1 MPQPEP
7 AVTVFDRLG
16 DLGIVPVVE
25 IPTADRAVPLGHALL
40 AAGLPCAEI
49 TFRTAAAADS
59 IRALRSECPDLLV
72 GAGTILATE
81 QVDAAVAA
89 GASFLVAPG
98 FNPRVVDHARD
109 RDVPMVPGVC
119 TPSEIERALTDGIET
134 LKFFPA
140 EVAGGVA
147 FLKAIAPVYQAARFI
162 PTGGIGPANLADY
175 LALPHVL
182 ACGGSWMV
190 KKELVVAGDF
200 AAIERLAAEAVRLAR
215 SIRPHPAQTAM
226 ATRPD
231 RAERASDAL

>member
-1 MPQPEP
+1 MPQREP

-25 IPTADRAVPLGHALL
+25 IATADRAVPLGRALV

-59 IRALRSECPDLLV
+59 IRALRDECPDLLV

-81 QVDAAVAA
+81 QVDAAIAA

-98 FNPRVVDHARD
+98 FNPRVVGHARD

-119 TPSEIERALTDGIET
+119 TPSEIEQALESGIET

-147 FLKAIAPVYQAARFI
+147 FLKAIGPVYRAARFV
-162 PTGGIGPANLADY
+162 PTGGVGPSNLAGY

-182 ACGGSWMV
+182 ACGGSWMA
-190 KKELVVAGDF
+190 KRDLIAAGDF
-200 AAIERLAAEAVRLAR
+200 AAIERLSAEAVRLAR
-215 SIRPHPAQTAM
+215 SIRPHNDETSVGD
-226 ATRPD
+226 RPN
-231 RAERASDAL
+231 AERAADAV